1 MVVSDSARLHKGIVS
16 ISENIKPV
24 LLKEFAEYSGSYTKF
39 VPASG
44 AASRMFKH
52 LLNLDNVKSKSTR
65 NFIENISKA
74 PFLEMLEA
82 KCKEIYQKSLMELL
96 ADEKIKDILELLLS
110 EKGLNYS
117 QFPKGLIPFHKYENK
132 VKTAFQEHLSEA
144 HYLFKNKLASE
155 VHFTVTPN
163 FKEKIKSH
171 LENDIRALKGIKVS
185 YSVQKPESNTV
196 SLTEN
201 GKTLKNDLGE
211 LILRPGGHGALIYN
225 LNEINSDIIFI
236 KNIDNVVSE
245 KRLEDH
251 LRWKQI
257 LAGYL
262 IRVQKEL
269 FDFQKSYGT
278 VDFMVEKAIEFLER
292 EFNQKCTK
300 DDLKCKL
307 FRPIRVCGMVKNEGE
322 PGGGP
327 YFVKNANGISL
338 QIVESAEIDKS
349 SESQLN
355 IMNSSSHF
363 NPVDIVCGVK
373 RFDGE
378 KYNLLEFVDEN
389 SYFVTDKSINNKS
402 IKVLEMPGLW
412 NGGMSDWNTVF
423 VEVPKSTFSPV
434 KSVNDLLVR

>member
-1 MVVSDSARLHKGIVS
+1 VVVSDSARLHKGIVS

-110 EKGLNYS
+110 EK
-117 QFPKGLIPFHKYENK
+117 
-132 VKTAFQEHLSEA
+132 V
-144 HYLFKNKLASE
+144 
-155 VHFTVTPN
+155 
-163 FKEKIKSH
+163 KSH

-373 RFDGE
+373 RFDGW
-378 KYNLLEFVDEN
+378 YV
-389 SYFVTDKSINNKS
+389 
-402 IKVLEMPGLW
+402 
-412 NGGMSDWNTVF
+412 
-423 VEVPKSTFSPV
+423 
-434 KSVNDLLVR
+434 